1 MKIQNILRMQVAMM
15 GFAGMMF
22 LASAAPAQE
31 ITNTEWPDAPGATE
45 SVQAAARP
53 VASEGNTA
61 VTNSTAVNASVSQDA
76 AVSPLS
82 TMEGWMVGSLVVFA
96 AMVGWFKRPAARRV
110 NQDLKSRMRR
120 EVAIS

>member
-1 MKIQNILRMQVAMM
+1 MKIQNILRMQAAMM

-53 VASEGNTA
+53 VASGGNTA
-61 VTNSTAVNASVSQDA
+61 VGNSTAANASVSQDA
-76 AVSPLS
+76 AISPLPG
-82 TMEGWMVGSLVVFA
+82 MEAWMVGSLVAFA
-96 AMVGWFKRPAARRV
+96 AMVGWSKRSAVRRV
-110 NQDLKSRMRR
+110 DQDLKSRIRR
-120 EVAIS
+120 GVAIS

>member
-1 MKIQNILRMQVAMM
+1 
-15 GFAGMMF
+15 
-22 LASAAPAQE
+22 
-31 ITNTEWPDAPGATE
+31 
-45 SVQAAARP
+45 
-53 VASEGNTA
+53 
-61 VTNSTAVNASVSQDA
+61 VNASVSQDA

>member
-61 VTNSTAVNASVSQDA
+61 VGNSTAANASVSQDA
-76 AVSPLS
+76 AISPLP
-82 TMEGWMVGSLVVFA
+82 TMEAWMAGSLVVFA
-96 AMVGWFKRPAARRV
+96 AMVGWFKRSAARRV
-110 NQDLKSRMRR
+110 DQDLKSRLRR
-120 EVAIS
+120 GIAIS

>member
-53 VASEGNTA
+53 VASEGN
-61 VTNSTAVNASVSQDA
+61 STAANASVSQDA
-76 AVSPLS
+76 AISPLPG
-82 TMEGWMVGSLVVFA
+82 MEAWMAGSLLAFA
-96 AMVGWFKRPAARRV
+96 AMVGWFKRSAVRRV
-110 NQDLKSRMRR
+110 DQDLKSRIRR
-120 EVAIS
+120 GVAIS

>member
-53 VASEGNTA
+53 VASGGNAA
-61 VTNSTAVNASVSQDA
+61 VGNSTAANASVSQDA
-76 AVSPLS
+76 AISPLPG
-82 TMEGWMVGSLVVFA
+82 MEAWMVGSLVAFA
-96 AMVGWFKRPAARRV
+96 AMVGWSKRSAVRRV
-110 NQDLKSRMRR
+110 DQDLKSRIRR
-120 EVAIS
+120 GVAIS